1 VRGAVDNPAHCSFL
15 KQEGPAHATQAL
27 DPHSE
32 PARGLQYS
40 ELFLELQAAAPFF
53 LMAGPNVIQSEAHC
67 LKMCRQVSS
76 LEWHCMALHRSS
88 VLPAPRS

>member
-1 VRGAVDNPAHCSFL
+1 MW
-15 KQEGPAHATQAL
+15 TQAL

-53 LMAGPNVIQSEAHC
+53 LMAGPNVIQSEEHC
-67 LKMCRQVSS
+67 LKMCRQVR
-76 LEWHCMALHRSS
+76 LFAALMGIII
-88 VLPAPRS
+88 